1 MDQFE
6 IPGLTKEEILGCM
19 HSAFKEAII
28 ELLEYKDAPYGP
40 SFREGVFDAFKEGVC
55 VSMPDASEIE
65 DAILIGTQNA
75 MSQKE

>member
-1 MDQFE
+1 
-6 IPGLTKEEILGCM
+6 M

-40 SFREGVFDAFKEGVC
+40 SFREAVFDAFKEGVC

-65 DAILIGTQNA
+65 DAIAVGVKSAVLERG
-75 MSQKE
+75 